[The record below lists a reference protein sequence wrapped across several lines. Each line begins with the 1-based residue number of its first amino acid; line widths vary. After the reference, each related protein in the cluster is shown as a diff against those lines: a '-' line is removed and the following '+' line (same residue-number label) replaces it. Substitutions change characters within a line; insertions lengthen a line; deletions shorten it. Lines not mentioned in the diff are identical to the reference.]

1 METVHAIVNIVSFAL
16 NIVGALIAV
25 WGALVAFVAFCR
37 KEVLK
42 RVEAVRL
49 NDSIRVKLGSYLV
62 LALEFF
68 IAADIIKT
76 IITPTWESVGILGVI
91 VVIRTI
97 LSYFLTKDLKDFNK
111 QKETSV

>member
-1 METVHAIVNIVSFAL
+1 MVTFHAIIDAVSFVL
-16 NIVGALIAV
+16 NIVGALIAI
-25 WGALVAFVAFCR
+25 WGTLVATVAFCR
-37 KEVLK
+37 KEMFK
-42 RVEAVRL
+42 RAEAVRL

-68 IAADIIKT
+68 IAGDIIKT

-97 LSYFLTKDLKDFNK
+97 LSYFLTKDLKDFTK
-111 QKETSV
+111 QKETAV